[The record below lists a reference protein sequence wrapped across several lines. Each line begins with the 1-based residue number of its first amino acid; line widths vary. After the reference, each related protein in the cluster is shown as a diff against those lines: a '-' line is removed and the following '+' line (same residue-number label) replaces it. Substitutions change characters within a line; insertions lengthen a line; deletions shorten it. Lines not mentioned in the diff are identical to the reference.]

1 MHWMQKVPQQLY
13 DDFSLCFIDNMD
25 NNKPLDEVGQKLVL
39 SLGSCFVGRVIPV
52 MLPKLLRLLQ
62 AFKF

>member
-52 MLPKLLRLLQ
+52 MLPLQ
-62 AFKF
+62 TFKF